1 MLNFKKNLYI
11 ASALA
16 LCALSA
22 CSSDDSSI
30 AGSTTIPNAT
40 ANNDSNSIVT
50 NDQFTKIVFM
60 TEATSVDSLQGGEL
74 KVFEEENGAMAA
86 CSADDKAY
94 SSEIQIDKNKM
105 VVTHL
110 KLENAG
116 NLCEGILIRFSE
128 ACGKQAAPWAK
139 CDENGSV
146 ETFCGDYRMTSLTKC
161 TANNPPSCTTT
172 EADTTI
178 TFNMLVSDFYAGA
191 SDICNKISEG
201 AESIS
206 GRFEIPSSSSGKQD
220 SETESSSS
228 VEPITSSNSNPG
240 NGGLIDKEGNP
251 VTSIDTA
258 SFTLENYTAQFTESA
273 SELSFDSLV
282 LAYNG
287 TLRTFVTND
296 SNQIIVE
303 GNFVKEISAEEVSTY
318 FPLTAAVAGER
329 INPDNCKLFV
339 VTTTDYGGPTGHVLT
354 ALDEGEIKISSVYAS
369 GRCVRTNALKPV
381 AFLVRDC
388 SGVVDVNA
396 EFTSSPYQSTLWNC
410 DSSPTQEVKTYFE
423 WYRADLAK

>member
-74 KVFEEENGAMAA
+74 KVFEEESGAMAA

-94 SSEIQIDKNKM
+94 SSEIQIDNNKM

-110 KLENAG
+110 KLKNAG

-178 TFNMLVSDFYAGA
+178 TFDMLVSDFYAGV

-201 AESIS
+201 AESTS

-220 SETESSSS
+220 SEIEPSPSE
-228 VEPITSSNSNPG
+228 EPITSSNSNPG
-240 NGGLIDKEGNP
+240 NGDEGNP
-251 VTSIDTA
+251 GSLLHWKITLHSSRNPQANFHSTA
-258 SFTLENYTAQFTESA
+258 SCWPTTVHCAMSSWT
-273 SELSFDSLV
+273 
-282 LAYNG
+282 
-287 TLRTFVTND
+287 T
-296 SNQIIVE
+296 QIE
-303 GNFVKEISAEEVSTY
+303 WY
-318 FPLTAAVAGER
+318 GE
-329 INPDNCKLFV
+329 P
-339 VTTTDYGGPTGHVLT
+339 
-354 ALDEGEIKISSVYAS
+354 
-369 GRCVRTNALKPV
+369 
-381 AFLVRDC
+381 
-388 SGVVDVNA
+388 
-396 EFTSSPYQSTLWNC
+396 TSSRKFLQKRFP
-410 DSSPTQEVKTYFE
+410 PTS
-423 WYRADLAK
+423 R